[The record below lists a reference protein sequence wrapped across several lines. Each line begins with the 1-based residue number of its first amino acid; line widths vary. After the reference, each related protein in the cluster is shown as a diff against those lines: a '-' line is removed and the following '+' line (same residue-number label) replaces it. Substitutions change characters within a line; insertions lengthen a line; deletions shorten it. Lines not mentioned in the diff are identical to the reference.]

1 MINTRDLLN
10 ETTVSEKTRR
20 YEAVFGEGDVEI
32 YSTPGRCEIG
42 GNHTDHQ
49 HGKVLAAAV
58 NLDMT
63 GIAGYNEEAVINL
76 WSEGYGKIEIPLD
89 TLDKQEGEAGSTT
102 ALVRGVA
109 AYLVERGYILKG
121 FNICVFSQVP
131 EGMGLSSS
139 AAFEVLIGTVIS
151 GLFNDGRIPKEVLA
165 LAGQYSENI
174 YFEKPCGL
182 MDQMACAWGGLIHI
196 DFENPD
202 NPQVTEIEGDFGE
215 YQLCI
220 TDTKGTHKNLTADYE
235 AIPAEM
241 KKVAE
246 YFGKTVLREVKE
258 ADFYEC
264 LRDVREQ
271 TGDRAVLRAMHF
283 FEEEHR
289 VTEEAEALNRGD
301 MQAFLK
307 VVRASG
313 DSSFKYLQNVY
324 RTRNIDSQN
333 LSLALALSEKIL
345 GEDGVSRVH
354 GGGFAGTI
362 EAFVKMSR
370 VADYQRR
377 IEAVFGP
384 GTCWGLS
391 IRKEGTM
398 KILG

>member
-1 MINTRDLLN
+1 MINTRELLN
-10 ETTVSEKTRR
+10 ETTVSEKVRR
-20 YEAVFGEGDVEI
+20 YEAVFGEGAVEV

-63 GIAGYNEEAVINL
+63 GVAGYNDEAVINL
-76 WSEGYGKIEIPLD
+76 WSEGYGKMEISLD
-89 TLDKQEGEAGSTT
+89 ALDKQEGEAGSTA
-102 ALVRGVA
+102 ALARGVA
-109 AYLVERGYILKG
+109 AYLVEQGYVLKG
-121 FNICVFSQVP
+121 FNICIFSQVP

-151 GLFNDGRIPKEVLA
+151 GLFNDGKIPKKVLA
-165 LAGQYSENI
+165 FAGQYSENV

-202 NPQVTEIEGDFGE
+202 KPQVMEVECDFGE

-220 TDTKGTHKNLTADYE
+220 IDTKGTHKNLTADYQ

-241 KKVAE
+241 KKVAG
-246 YFGKTVLREVKE
+246 YFGKTVLREVGE
-258 ADFYEC
+258 ADFYESVKE
-264 LRDVREQ
+264 VREQ
-271 TGDRAVLRAMHF
+271 AGDRAVLRAIHF

-289 VTEEAEALNRGD
+289 VTEEAEALHRGD
-301 MQAFLK
+301 MKTFLK
-307 VVRASG
+307 EVRDSG
-313 DSSFKYLQNVY
+313 NSSFKYLQNVY
-324 RTRNIDSQN
+324 RMQNNESQN

-345 GEDGVSRVH
+345 GEDGASRVH

-362 EAFVKMSR
+362 EAFVKR
-370 VADYQRR
+370 HRAADYRRR
-377 IEAVFGP
+377 IEAVFGA
-384 GTCWGLS
+384 GTCWVLS